1 MLGTQGK
8 ALLLMN
14 NKLLQASSSADE
26 SEEFIDVSS
35 FLRVLWKRAWVL
47 VMAIIVIEGI
57 TLGIALAQTPQYQ
70 ASMGI
75 LIGQRSGEAQVVTPT
90 ELQGLTVTM
99 AKLVETRS
107 IATAVI
113 RQVGLE
119 TTPEALLRRMDA
131 EPITDTQIIEV
142 TYTDPSPTRAHVA
155 VNAAGEVFSAQVSE
169 VSPRVNAVSATV
181 WDRAAVPNL
190 PVSPRPKIWGV
201 LGLILGAVVG
211 MILVFVLE
219 ALGNRRRS
227 PEEVEQILG
236 IPTFGTVRAF
246 KPTKLDKENTSV

>member
-1 MLGTQGK
+1 
-8 ALLLMN
+8 MN
-14 NKLLQASSSADE
+14 NKLLQDSSSAGE
-26 SEEFIDVSS
+26 SEEFIDISS
-35 FLRVLWKRAWVL
+35 FLRVLWRWAWVL
-47 VMAIIVIEGI
+47 VGAIFVIEGI
-57 TLGIALAQTPQYQ
+57 ILGYTLAQTPQYQ
-70 ASMGI
+70 APMRI
-75 LIGQRSGEAQVVTPT
+75 LIGQRSGEAQVIAPS

-107 IATAVI
+107 IAKAVI
-113 RQVGLE
+113 RREGLE
-119 TTPEALLRRMDA
+119 ISPEAFLERMSA
-131 EPITDTQIIEV
+131 QPITDTQIVEV
-142 TYTDPSPTRAHVA
+142 TYTDSNPTRAQVV
-155 VNAAGEVFSAQVSE
+155 VNAVGEVFSAQVSE

-181 WDRAAVPNL
+181 WDRAVVPNL
-190 PVSPRPKIWGV
+190 PVSPRPKLWGF

-246 KPTKLDKENTSV
+246 KPTKLEKEDASG